1 MDDSVR
7 DESVLR
13 KLLGLCVL
21 TVVVVEQERFG
32 GRQLGGRD

>member
-1 MDDSVR
+1 MDDGVR

-21 TVVVVEQERFG
+21 TVVVVGQERFG
-32 GRQLGGRD
+32 GRRPGGRD